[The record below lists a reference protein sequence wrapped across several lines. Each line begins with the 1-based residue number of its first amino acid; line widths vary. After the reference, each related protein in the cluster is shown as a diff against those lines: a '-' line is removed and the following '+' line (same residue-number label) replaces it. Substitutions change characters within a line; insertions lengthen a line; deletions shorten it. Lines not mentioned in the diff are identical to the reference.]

1 MGVSD
6 FLGSPVG
13 KRITGT
19 AYGFGASVVIVGAL
33 FKIQHWPG
41 AGAMLCAGMFTEAI
55 LFALSALEKPHKD
68 WKWSLVYPEL
78 EGGDEKEKAPKKSK
92 KLVPEIVDPA
102 SLVEA
107 EVMKLSEGIK
117 RLNETAGQLGAVSS
131 AAVVTDTYVNNLAKA
146 SDAAGSF
153 AVAQRTLKDSSDSLI
168 ASYEEISASIGLA
181 SKGSQNFA
189 SQIEGVNQNISTINS
204 VFELQVKSVNEQNE
218 ALKSLTE
225 SVNKIEGSLSSSALE
240 AEEYKQQ
247 IVVLAQQLKSLN
259 SVYGNMLNALTIRG

>member
-1 MGVSD
+1 MGIAD

-41 AGAMLCAGMFTEAI
+41 AGMMLTAGMFTEAV

-68 WKWSLVYPEL
+68 WHWSLVFPEL
-78 EGGDEKEKAPKKSK
+78 ESHDSHGKESKKSK
-92 KLVPEIVDPA
+92 KMVPEIVEPA
-102 SLVEA
+102 TLVEE
-107 EVMKLSEGIK
+107 EVKKLSEGIK
-117 RLNETAGQLGAVSS
+117 RLNDTADQLGAVGS
-131 AAVVTDTYVNNLAKA
+131 AALVTDTYVNNLAKA
-146 SDAAGSF
+146 SDAAGAF
-153 AVAQRTLKDSSDSLI
+153 ASSQKTLKESSDSLI
-168 ASYEEISASIGLA
+168 TSYGDITTSIGLA
-181 SKGSQNFA
+181 SQGSKNFA
-189 SQIEGVNQNISTINS
+189 NQIEDVNKNISTINS
-204 VFELQVKSVNEQNE
+204 VFELQVKSVSEQNE
-218 ALKSLTE
+218 AFKSLTD
-225 SVNKIEGSLSSSALE
+225 SVNKIETSLSDSAQQ